1 MPRFIDVE
9 GGVPIAA
16 AKQGRAVLNIDGQVV
31 GTADNLP
38 NESGF
43 IWMSEPAAVD
53 GKVYMGTVADDRGS
67 WVQEWTQPDADGP
80 FWLHRYFMGFNQ
92 LIPGELDKL
101 GRDDLR
107 DDHSPASCAVAAG
120 KPLVAFWSG
129 HGVDN
134 RLHYRISDQNVDD
147 ARPGELTFGPIQTFE
162 IPSDERTTYAEVM
175 INGNDIWVAH
185 RTGYNT
191 TTWTL
196 TKFPD
201 WATGTPVSQEL
212 VISTDQSY
220 LKARMVD
227 GVIRCM
233 ASDHPFTAADNK
245 IWYCEVDLDT
255 GDVTEADGTVLGNL
269 DGTNLPL
276 AQADLELVFTSTGS
290 SRPWGFDVGYG
301 ATRQLVFA
309 DGDPSA
315 FGSTG
320 KYRYARYDGG
330 SWTVSEVSSVGTV
343 LSNSVGAYFPSITF
357 VPGNDNQVLLCR
369 SAGGTHYV
377 EKWGTA
383 DSGVTWSVAEVVDSS
398 LADNA
403 TGIPRKA
410 LWRAYPVRTE
420 SGTAPFDVIGTDIR
434 NYPNYFYGWEI
445 YIRPLPLSHPVKRVP
460 ADSAIPRGLT
470 SEPSAPTGG
479 LYLPGTTGHYIEGP
493 TDVVAPADGIRFEV
507 DVALPDWTPAAN
519 VALLSKESSGSKR
532 EPRLYINTAGRVGVY
547 WSEDGSTAQEL
558 TPTNQS
564 VPAAA
569 WQRVQI
575 AADFIPSHAHP
586 TTGGTQKTFRCWY
599 RFTDEQAWVPLTST
613 QVSSGTSLFTS
624 DSPWEIGSRWGGTT
638 DLSAAVWYRASVM
651 TPGGEVLA
659 EWRADRSS
667 DQGVQVDEQ
676 GNTWTIKSRELPLNR
691 PVLTLPR
698 IDYLTT
704 TTGKVVAA
712 LQSTGVPDNYLVF
725 ASGDNAPQIQ
735 SGGSDTDVGIGL
747 YPKGTG
753 KVTVGIGLN
762 PVGVKVPVPASASAP
777 GATGQWA
784 ADSSYI
790 YVCVGVDSWV
800 RASAASW

>member
-1 MPRFIDVE
+1 MPKFIDVE

-43 IWMSEPAAVD
+43 WWMSEPVAVA

-162 IPSDERTTYAEVM
+162 VPVNERTSYAEVM

-185 RTGYNT
+185 RTGYNANI
-191 TTWTL
+191 WTL

-212 VISTDQSY
+212 VTSTDQAY

-233 ASDHPFTAADNK
+233 ASDHPASADNK
-245 IWYCEVDLDT
+245 IWYCEVNVST
-255 GDVTEADGTVLGNL
+255 GAVTEADGTVLGNM

-290 SRPWGFDVGYG
+290 SKPWGFDVGYG
-301 ATRQLVFA
+301 DTRQLVFS
-309 DGDPSA
+309 DGEVSNFA
-315 FGSTG
+315 STG
-320 KYRYARYDGG
+320 KYRYARYSGG
-330 SWTVSEVSSVGTV
+330 SWTTSEVTSVGNV
-343 LSNSVGAYFPSITF
+343 LSNSIGAYFPSITF

-383 DSGVTWSVAEVVDSS
+383 DSGATWSVAEVVDSS

-410 LWRAYPVRTE
+410 LFRAYPVRTE
-420 SGTAPFDVIGTDIR
+420 SGSSPFDVIGTDIR
-434 NYPNYFYGWEI
+434 NYPNYFYGWEM

-460 ADSAIPRGLT
+460 EDSAVIRGLA
-470 SEPSAPTGG
+470 SEPSSPTVG

-493 TDVVAPADGIRFEV
+493 TDVTAPADGIRFEV

-519 VALLSKESSGSKR
+519 VALLSKESSTAKR
-532 EPRLYINTAGRVGVY
+532 EPRIYLSTVGRVGVY

-558 TPTNQS
+558 TLTNQS
-564 VPAAA
+564 IPAVA

-586 TTGGTQKTFRCWY
+586 TTAGTQKTFRTWY
-599 RFTDEQAWVPLTST
+599 RFSDNQAWIPLAAA
-613 QVSSGTSLFTS
+613 QVTPATSLFTS
-624 DSPWEIGSRWGGTT
+624 DSPWEIGSRQGGTV

-651 TPGGEVLA
+651 TVGGEVLA

-691 PVLTLPR
+691 PVLSLPR

-704 TTGKVVAA
+704 TAGKTVAS
-712 LQSTGVPDNYLVF
+712 LISSGVPDNYLVF
-725 ASGDNAPQIQ
+725 SSSDTTPSVQV
-735 SGGSDTDVGIGL
+735 GGSDTDVNL
-747 YPKGTG
+747 ALLPKGAG
-753 KVTVGIGLN
+753 KVVATASLHPVGI
-762 PVGVKVPVPASASAP
+762 KVPVPASASAP

-790 YVCVGVDSWV
+790 YVCVGVDTWV